1 MVKDI
6 NIGTGDSNHYST
18 TIMGNNLYFTSNDGI
33 NGYELWVSD
42 GTEAGT
48 MMVKDINTGSGSSS
62 PNHHTVVDSTLY
74 FQANSGNGYELWKSD
89 GTSTG
94 TIMVKNI
101 NSGTANGWPNYF
113 LIGSIGNTLY
123 FTATDVDGPAI
134 WESDGT
140 TTGTVKIVSLPND
153 CYPGSELVASGEL
166 YCLVSN
172 SNGDKEGLE
181 IVPTVPSTNVITYGQ
196 LHNLDII
203 CDYDSANTYGYPF
216 ENWTFIH
223 GNEQYL
229 IILDAN
235 ADMSLVKIS
244 I

>member
-6 NIGTGDSNHYST
+6 NS
-18 TIMGNNLYFTSNDGI
+18 
-33 NGYELWVSD
+33 
-42 GTEAGT
+42 
-48 MMVKDINTGSGSSS
+48 GSGSSS
-62 PNHHTVVDSTLY
+62 PNHHTVVDNTLY
-74 FQANSGNGYELWKSD
+74 FQANSGNGFELWKSD
-89 GTSTG
+89 GTSAG
-94 TIMVKNI
+94 TIMVTNI
-101 NSGTANGWPNYF
+101 NSGTANNWPNYF

-140 TTGTVKIVSLPND
+140 TTGTEKIVSLPNY
-153 CYPGSELVASGEL
+153 CYPGSELVASGNFF
-166 YCLVSN
+166 CLNVNSDGDLEGWVS
-172 SNGDKEGLE
+172 D
-181 IVPTVPSTNVITYGQ
+181 ITVQSSKLIMYGQ